1 MKILIL
7 LAIVVLYIPGIAQ
20 TSIDTNDIRSINK
33 KLENLI
39 RKQESK
45 IFKVGLSVGMRTF
58 IKQEKDSRAIASITP
73 DSNVSI
79 DHGDMMAVVLSSSF
93 TAFPFTLSDNRF
105 LKSFGFTV
113 NINLLEF
120 TDNQIGSVFNKPI
133 DGGLGFAYAFGEDK
147 NFAVAITYER
157 IAIRRPTK
165 FVLSKEGEKI
175 VENGRAVTSLDSSDN
190 RYYMDSGLNGCSIK
204 FIFHFN

>member
-1 MKILIL
+1 MKTIIL
-7 LAIVVLYIPGIAQ
+7 LAMMALYIPGIAQ
-20 TSIDTNDIRSINK
+20 TTIDTNDIISINK
-33 KLENLI
+33 KLDNLI
-39 RKQESK
+39 QKQESK

-58 IKQEKDSRAIASITP
+58 IRQERDSRAIASITP

-93 TAFPFTLSDNRF
+93 TAFPFALSDNRF
-105 LKSFGFTV
+105 WKSFGFTV

-120 TDNQIGSVFNKPI
+120 TNNQIGSVFNKPI
-133 DGGLGFAYAFGEDK
+133 DGGLGFAYGFGPDK

-157 IAIRRPTK
+157 ISVRRPTT
-165 FVLSKEGEKI
+165 FILDREGEKI
-175 VENGRAVTSLDSSDN
+175 IDNGQVITSLDKTDN
-190 RYYMDSGLNGCSIK
+190 RYYIDSGLNGGSVK